1 MSAINIFRIFRTRT
15 LRLQV
20 SIDKAHKMQILKCC
34 CNLGC
39 VKSCIFLT
47 NAFVGSCLKCTKEL
61 SSTAIFHTQIE
72 MVFRLKRVVQCDDER
87 VVARGQNLLLRECTL
102 YLISLDHFFLA
113 ED

>member
-1 MSAINIFRIFRTRT
+1 
-15 LRLQV
+15 
-20 SIDKAHKMQILKCC
+20 
-34 CNLGC
+34 
-39 VKSCIFLT
+39 
-47 NAFVGSCLKCTKEL
+47 
-61 SSTAIFHTQIE
+61 